1 MKVQPNFSWQK
12 YEGNPEDQKDQFQ
25 YQLQQEHIVVANS
38 INATIDD
45 CSFFL
50 RERQTSFPWVNNKPI
65 WTKSLPVNQTINGVS
80 VSPWAGGTISTIPL
94 GITGNFT
101 IINMVCCISNGTL
114 SSSDTLLMPHV
125 DVAVAAN
132 EISIVRNG
140 TNIIL
145 TSGGTNRSAY
155 SGYVTVYFI
164 KN

>member
-12 YEGNPEDQKDQFQ
+12 YEGSPEDQKEQFQ
-25 YQLQQEHIVVANS
+25 YQLQQEHIVLANS

-45 CSFFL
+45 ESFFT
-50 RERQTSFPWVNNKPI
+50 RERQTSFLWVNGKPI
-65 WTKSLPVNQTINGVS
+65 WTKTLATVA
-80 VSPWAGGTISTIPL
+80 WAGGGITNTIPL
-94 GITGNFT
+94 GITGDFT
-101 IINMVCCISNGTL
+101 VINMVCCISDGAL
-114 SSSDTLLMPHV
+114 STSNTLLLPHI

-145 TSGGTNRSAY
+145 TSGGTNRSAF

-164 KN
+164 KE